1 MPKAAAFGEDI
12 EGKLLSRQ
20 LRELANKYSV
30 SETIYPRLI
39 LIKNDVAR
47 RSTTL
52 IIELS
57 FSGTFYLLPILIF

>member
-1 MPKAAAFGEDI
+1 MPKAAPFGEDI

-39 LIKNDVAR
+39 
-47 RSTTL
+47 
-52 IIELS
+52 
-57 FSGTFYLLPILIF
+57 